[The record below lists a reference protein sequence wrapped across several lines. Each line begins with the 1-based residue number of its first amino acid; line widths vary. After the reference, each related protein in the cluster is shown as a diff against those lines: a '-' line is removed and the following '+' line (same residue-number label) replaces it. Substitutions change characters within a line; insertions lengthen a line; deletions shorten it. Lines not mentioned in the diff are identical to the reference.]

1 MRSIICRIV
10 ITFNE
15 MPPLSTGVITDLLDA
30 IGYNHFKPMNIAINV
45 AKNNLSISPKY
56 FIIYVNI

>member
-10 ITFNE
+10 TTFNE
-15 MPPLSTGVITDLLDA
+15 MSPLSTGVITDLLDA
-30 IGYNHFKPMNIAINV
+30 IGYKHFKPMNIAINV